1 MLAIPKW
8 NREELAKFSLSA
20 SERAQYERLKR
31 AARDSEGERKNKR
44 LHAKILDII
53 EQHTEDLRLMPVR
66 VYTSQRKQWKDLLG
80 KKFEHR
86 MKKFADEARHTIY
99 HEYAIARQ
107 KLKKEGKGARKSKTS
122 VKGKRRSGKG
132 KRKKRNNA
140 EILAAALGNVS
151 KMATPKKPP
160 PPAKISRGKI
170 GEMKPET
177 INRLKIPK
185 HFTPKYV
192 DDSMHA
198 WRNAHFVSLH
208 ALTYTPTPRI
218 YELAVHKYSVVEPPL
233 QVGAVDPEALT
244 AKASPRIIELA
255 IPKAR
260 SAVQEADYNEDA
272 FKVSPNALHYKA
284 TERII
289 ELAKPL
295 ERD

>member
-1 MLAIPKW
+1 
-8 NREELAKFSLSA
+8 
-20 SERAQYERLKR
+20 
-31 AARDSEGERKNKR
+31 
-44 LHAKILDII
+44 
-53 EQHTEDLRLMPVR
+53 
-66 VYTSQRKQWKDLLG
+66 
-80 KKFEHR
+80 
-86 MKKFADEARHTIY
+86 
-99 HEYAIARQ
+99 
-107 KLKKEGKGARKSKTS
+107 
-122 VKGKRRSGKG
+122 
-132 KRKKRNNA
+132 
-140 EILAAALGNVS
+140 
-151 KMATPKKPP
+151 
-160 PPAKISRGKI
+160 
-170 GEMKPET
+170 MKPET

-244 AKASPRIIELA
+244 AKGTPCLIFLYISLLKKCFFLASPRIIELA